1 MIGRHGNLAGKTVT
15 KTGLWMLCMME
26 VGTFRTIHMMNEWW
40 YDNSWGDSW
49 GWYSYQEPLWNF
61 QELSAGSGTKAT
73 LEQASASSSAAGT
86 VQTSQSPL
94 PPQGS
99 VSAVTSQPSKTLTSR
114 TPSAKNSPM
123 ANVALFA
130 AVMMSAVSPSSSLL
144 LDDMYSG
151 VVDFRMPVSQFH
163 FKNELVMSPVVTF
176 MNKTVHEQ
184 RSGTLDQLGMEL
196 NTTW

>member
-1 MIGRHGNLAGKTVT
+1 M
-15 KTGLWMLCMME
+15 
-26 VGTFRTIHMMNEWW
+26 
-40 YDNSWGDSW
+40 
-49 GWYSYQEPLWNF
+49 
-61 QELSAGSGTKAT
+61 
-73 LEQASASSSAAGT
+73 EQASASSSAAGT

>member
-1 MIGRHGNLAGKTVT
+1 
-15 KTGLWMLCMME
+15 MLCMKE
-26 VGTFRTIHMMNEWW
+26 VGTFRTIHMMNHGMTILGIDW
-40 YDNSWGDSW
+40 YL
-49 GWYSYQEPLWNF
+49 YQEPLQNS

-114 TPSAKNSPM
+114 MPSAKNSPM

-130 AVMMSAVSPSSSLL
+130 AVMMETSAPAQGYIDISC
-144 LDDMYSG
+144 YRG
-151 VVDFRMPVSQFH
+151 RGAF
-163 FKNELVMSPVVTF
+163 
-176 MNKTVHEQ
+176 
-184 RSGTLDQLGMEL
+184 
-196 NTTW
+196 W

>member
-1 MIGRHGNLAGKTVT
+1 
-15 KTGLWMLCMME
+15 MLCMKE
-26 VGTFRTIHMMNEWW
+26 VGTFRTIHMMNHGMTILGTTVGIDW
-40 YDNSWGDSW
+40 YL
-49 GWYSYQEPLWNF
+49 YQEPLQNS